1 MRQKTLLF
9 SFLLAAGNISNC
21 LAQAAVNLNDETA
34 IIEMTSKSFDNFK
47 ANKWHNFGE
56 YWGWQEANGDGYRY
70 YWEQA
75 LCTMATANIA
85 EYGTNEDATTVLK
98 QNLDG
103 FLVKYGDG
111 VGVGW
116 NEHIDDLGWVQCA
129 YALGYRITRNPK
141 YLNKAKRLFNTGFT
155 RGNLGPYK
163 GTENTVKD
171 GSEGLWWRVPASRW
185 QPNDELAT
193 SGTEGDGYVI
203 KNQDFY
209 KSPLAVSPHVT
220 TGAYIYSFTG
230 EEEYLNKAIKLWQWE
245 VNTLWVDDDDS
256 GLYEGYDT
264 YRAEIV
270 DKDGNTQPER
280 PEGFR
285 TRRTMHDLSSFFE
298 ATNALWMCTGEEVYL
313 AWCWKIVNTVLQ
325 YRLDQYGIIQNAFNA
340 RDGSWCWEAGRAWTM
355 FCADNG
361 LWDFKGQVPTYEGT
375 YEDYTGKSKAYT
387 SKVKGKL
394 NTIPNGWTLYQFM
407 AASASRIQN
416 SNSTCIIL
424 PTNREVDVW
433 STKGKTTQDLEAE
446 EAAFEN
452 KDGNEPIVAAKD
464 AQASDGYT
472 AKNVG
477 NGNWLKFTTDEMR
490 QDYYTIYV
498 SYASDTETR
507 LTVRANGEAATVDCP
522 ATGGNRFRQGHD
534 TVSVVLPLVQGVN
547 TIEVGSDDATCP
559 FIDKIFLRRV
569 TGINIPTN
577 GEAEGA
583 VLDEG
588 VTITKDNQASDGN
601 TVTGL
606 GDGRWLSFTYKAPAS
621 AYYTVNVQY
630 ASEMDRHLAIQA
642 NGGEVEDLLCA
653 KTGDGNKFRNGYGT
667 VTFVVYLNAGN
678 NTIKLGLDSGE
689 APVLD
694 KYTVTFSS
702 FKQEAT
708 GIDTVTTPSAGN
720 AEARPTG
727 WFTPQGIR
735 VAKPSKKGLYI
746 KDGKKVIVK

>member
-1 MRQKTLLF
+1 MQHKSLLF
-9 SFLLAAGNISNC
+9 SLLLAAGNISNC
-21 LAQAAVNLNDETA
+21 PAQAIVNLNDEAA
-34 IIEMTSKSFDNFK
+34 IIEMASKSFDNFK

-56 YWGWQEANGDGYRY
+56 YWGWQTKDGDGYRY

-116 NEHIDDLGWVQCA
+116 NEYIDDLGWVQCA

-141 YLNKAKRLFNTGFT
+141 YLNKAIRLFNTGFT

-185 QPNDELAT
+185 QPSNELAT
-193 SGTEGDGYVI
+193 SGTEGEGYII

-230 EEEYLNKAIKLWQWE
+230 EQEYLDKAIKLWQWE
-245 VNTLWVDDDDS
+245 VNTLWVNNDDS
-256 GLYEGYDT
+256 GIYEGYDP
-264 YRAEIV
+264 YRSEII
-270 DKDGNTQPER
+270 DKDNNIQPER
-280 PEGFR
+280 AEGFR

-298 ATNALWMCTGEEVYL
+298 ATNALWKCTGEEVYL

-355 FCADNG
+355 FCADNN
-361 LWDFKGQVPTYEGT
+361 LWDFKGQVPAYTGT
-375 YEDYTGKSKAYT
+375 YTDYTGKAKTYT
-387 SKVKGKL
+387 SKVKGVL

-407 AASASRIQN
+407 AASASRIKN
-416 SNSTCIIL
+416 ENGTCIIL
-424 PTNREVDVW
+424 PTNRDVDVW
-433 STKGKTTQDLEAE
+433 LTKGKTTQDLEAE
-446 EAAFEN
+446 KAAFKN
-452 KDGNEPIVAAKD
+452 KNGNEPIVSSNDYMASGAK
-464 AQASDGYT
+464 T
-472 AKNVG
+472 VKNVG

-498 SYASDTETR
+498 TYASDTDTR
-507 LTVRANGEAATVDCP
+507 LTVRGNGNAATVDCP
-522 ATGGNRFRQGHD
+522 ATGSNKFRLGHD
-534 TVSVVLPLVQGVN
+534 TVSVVLSLVQGVN
-547 TIEVGSDDATCP
+547 TIEVGSDDAACP
-559 FIDKIFLRRV
+559 FIDKIQLRRV
-569 TGINIPTN
+569 TGINIPMSI
-577 GEAEGA
+577 EAEKT
-583 VLDEG
+583 VLDDGATESN
-588 VTITKDNQASDGN
+588 DNQASNGK
-601 TVTGL
+601 TVKGL
-606 GDGRWLSFTYKAPAS
+606 GDGRWSTFTYKAPAS

-630 ASEMDRHLAIQA
+630 VSDEDRHLAIRV
-642 NGGEVEDLLCA
+642 NDGEPVDLLCA
-653 KTGDGNKFRNGYGT
+653 KTGDDIKFRYGYGT
-667 VTFVVYLNAGN
+667 VTFVVYLNVGN

-689 APVLD
+689 APLLD

-708 GIDTVTTPSAGN
+708 GIDAVTTPSAGN
-720 AEARPTG
+720 VEASPAG

-735 VAKPSKKGLYI
+735 IAKPSKKGLYI
-746 KDGKKVIVK
+746 RDGKKVIVK